1 MSKFMQTIFW
11 ILLSPQS
18 VTEKTEL
25 LSIIVH
31 ISTELINNRHYNN
44 KNLHK

>member
-1 MSKFMQTIFW
+1 MQTIFW

-31 ISTELINNRHYNN
+31 ISTELNNHHYNN